1 MPMKRQEGGCG
12 SAGNKGRRLERK
24 IMENGGESVRERESA
39 MRVNEELTW
48 KIRRES
54 AERREGA
61 SLRLL
66 CALIVPSFVEESS
79 KNSKDFFLL

>member
-12 SAGNKGRRLERK
+12 SAGNKVRRLERK

-48 KIRRES
+48 KIRR
-54 AERREGA
+54 GA
-61 SLRLL
+61 RNGGKGPL
-66 CALIVPSFVEESS
+66 
-79 KNSKDFFLL
+79 

>member
-1 MPMKRQEGGCG
+1 MPMKRQERGCAR
-12 SAGNKGRRLERK
+12 AGNKGRRLERK

-39 MRVNEELTW
+39 MHANEEMTW
-48 KIRRES
+48 EIRREN

-61 SLRLL
+61 FLRLL